1 MCNDR
6 NALPPVTGQQQIQRA
21 QDSSAHLREI
31 FSIWK
36 STLNWT
42 RHPGVKNVR
51 VTIFNFF
58 VPEALEISEIYFG
71 QSLHD
76 LKRQPV
82 RFNDNS
88 HSLDCAAQRTPIEM

>member
-31 FSIWK
+31 FSIGK
-36 STLNWT
+36 SSFNGT
-42 RHPGVKNVR
+42 RHPGVKNLG
-51 VTIFNFF
+51 VTILNFF

-71 QSLHD
+71 QFLHD
-76 LKRQPV
+76 VKRQTV

-88 HSLDCAAQRTPIEM
+88 RRLDCAAQRTRIEM